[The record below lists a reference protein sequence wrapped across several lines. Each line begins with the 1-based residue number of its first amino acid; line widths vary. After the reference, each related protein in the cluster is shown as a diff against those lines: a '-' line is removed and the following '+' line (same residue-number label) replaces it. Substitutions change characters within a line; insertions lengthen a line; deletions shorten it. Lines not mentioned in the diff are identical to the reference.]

1 MKARKVVSFLISLLA
16 PILPIGALLVFDR
29 LEQALPV
36 VIACA
41 VILCV
46 VIWSV
51 VMLLKTKE
59 KSPVMKI
66 IGTVCGVLG
75 IVVTGV
81 IGLIAGWTLTKI

>member
-1 MKARKVVSFLISLLA
+1 MKSRKVVSFLISLFS
-16 PILPIGALLVFDR
+16 PILPIAAVLVFDR

-46 VIWSV
+46 VIVSM
-51 VMLLKTKE
+51 VMLLKAKG
-59 KSPVMKI
+59 KSPGMKI
-66 IGTVCGVLG
+66 IGTIFGVLG
-75 IVVTGV
+75 VVVTGV